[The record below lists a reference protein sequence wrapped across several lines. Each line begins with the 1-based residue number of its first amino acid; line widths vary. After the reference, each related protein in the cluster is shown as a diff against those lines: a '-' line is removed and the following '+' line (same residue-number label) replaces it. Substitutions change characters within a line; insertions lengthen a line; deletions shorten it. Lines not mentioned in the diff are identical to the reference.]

1 MEDDILNPKNRGLGR
16 GLNALFED
24 EEGEYPQVDPEGH
37 TPGSQRKILGI
48 EQIEPHP
55 DQPRQIFDE
64 EALEDLTK
72 SIKEHG
78 VLQPILVR
86 PSKISPE
93 IYEIVAGERR
103 WRASQRAQLHE
114 VPVVIREMDDA
125 QALQIAL
132 IENLQRHDLNPIEE
146 AKGYQ
151 RLIDDFTYKPEDV
164 GETIGKSRSHV
175 TNMVRLLQLPNSV
188 QVMVMQGDLSAG
200 HARAL
205 LKAPNPTLLA
215 QEVISKGLSVRQ
227 TEKLAAESEG
237 REIKSRAPASPGSKA
252 GGQEKDADT
261 LALERE
267 MSNLLGMHVLLNMKN
282 DKEGNL
288 SVHFSDLDQLDDLLQ
303 RLSHTPSKP
312 HFE

>member
-1 MEDDILNPKNRGLGR
+1 MTDEDALNPKNRGLGR

-37 TPGSQRKILGI
+37 TPGVQRKMLGI
-48 EQIEPHP
+48 EQIEAHP

-64 EALEDLTK
+64 QALADLTA

-86 PSKISPE
+86 ASKHTPDQ
-93 IYEIVAGERR
+93 YEIIAGERR

-114 VPVVIREMDDA
+114 IPVVVREMDDA

-151 RLIDDFTYKPEDV
+151 SLIDDFGHKPEEV

-175 TNMVRLLQLPNSV
+175 ANMVRLLGLPNSV
-188 QVMVMQGDLSAG
+188 QVMVMQGDISAG

-227 TEKLAAESEG
+227 TEKLAADSEG
-237 REIKSRAPASPGSKA
+237 RDIKTRSSGAKSKSFGPA
-252 GGQEKDADT
+252 KDADT
-261 LALERE
+261 LALEKE
-267 MSNLLGMHVLLNMKN
+267 ISNLLGMSVTLSMKT
-282 DKEGNL
+282 DKEGTL
-288 SVHFSDLDQLDDLLQ
+288 SIEFKDLDQLDDLLQ
-303 RLSHTPSKP
+303 RLSQTPARVE
-312 HFE
+312 FG

>member
-1 MEDDILNPKNRGLGR
+1 MEEDILNPKNRGLGR

-37 TPGSQRKILGI
+37 TPGLQRKMLGI

-64 EALEDLTK
+64 QALEDLTN

-86 PSKISPE
+86 PSKVSPDT
-93 IYEIVAGERR
+93 YEIVAGERR

-151 RLIDDFTYKPEDV
+151 RLIDDFGHKAEDV
-164 GETIGKSRSHV
+164 GEVIGKSRSHV
-175 TNMVRLLQLPNSV
+175 VNMVRLLQLPNSV
-188 QVMVMQGDLSAG
+188 QVMVMQGDITAG

-215 QEVISKGLSVRQ
+215 QEVMSKGLSVRQ
-227 TEKLAAESEG
+227 TEQLAADSEG
-237 REIKSRAPASPGSKA
+237 RDIQSRGGSSGGSKKK
-252 GGQEKDADT
+252 GGAEKDADT

-267 MSNLLGMHVLLNMKN
+267 MSNLLGMHVLLSMKS
-282 DKEGNL
+282 DKAGQL
-288 SVHFSDLDQLDDLLQ
+288 SIDFKDLDQLDDLLQ
-303 RLSHTPSKP
+303 RLSQTPKS
-312 HFE
+312 HIE